1 MPQPDTFWPLAQHA
15 RKLLVLDLGF
25 LGDTV
30 HLLPALWAIR
40 QAWPAAELHVMV
52 AEHVVPLLQVAP
64 WVDRVWGYPRFPKG
78 PKPWQDWP
86 RIQKLR
92 AARFDVVL
100 NLNGS
105 DRSCF
110 LTWLSGAPLRLGR
123 CAALSLKKRLF
134 FTHPLPLLRGGK
146 PVCEQHCE
154 FLRKAGI
161 PCGPAEYRIEI
172 PGELRKSI
180 SEKVGTLV
188 GTGRP
193 LVHVS
198 PFTTQDS
205 KELPCETL
213 AEALNR
219 LHAALPEVPIV
230 LSCAHNERELAKLAQ
245 LTRRLAFE
253 PHRVFAGNL
262 GLLEL
267 VTLLSMS
274 RLHLGGDSG
283 GLHVAVMA
291 GAPTVSWFRNYEGAR
306 EWAPSGPR
314 HVSLFGEASP
324 TGIQCIHAQE
334 IAEAAT
340 ALLHRLETS
349 SAKSLS

>member
-1 MPQPDTFWPLAQHA
+1 MQPYLPSVPQTDTFWPLAQHA

-52 AEHVVPLLQVAP
+52 AEHVVPLLEVAP
-64 WVDRVWGYPRFPKG
+64 WIDLVWGYPRFPKG

-86 RIQKLR
+86 RLQKLR
-92 AARFDVVL
+92 AARFDAVL

-123 CAALSLKKRLF
+123 CETLSLKKRLF
-134 FTHPLPLLRGGK
+134 FTHPLPLSRGGK
-146 PVCEQHCE
+146 PVYEQHCE

-161 PCGPAEYRIEI
+161 PCGPPEYRIEI
-172 PGELRKSI
+172 PGPLQKAV
-180 SEKVGTLV
+180 SEQVGIPM
-188 GTGRP
+188 GKERP

-205 KELPCETL
+205 KELPFEVL
-213 AEALNR
+213 AEVLNR
-219 LHAALPEVPIV
+219 LHAAAPEAPIV
-230 LSCAHNERELAKLAQ
+230 LSCAHNDRELSKLAQ
-245 LTRRLAFE
+245 LKEHLAFE
-253 PHRVFAGNL
+253 PHRVFAGSL

-267 VTLLSMS
+267 VAVLSMS

-291 GAPTVSWFRNYEGAR
+291 GAATVSWFRNYEGAR
-306 EWAPSGPR
+306 EWAPGGPR

-324 TGIQCIHAQE
+324 TGIQGIHADSVVQ
-334 IAEAAT
+334 AAV
-340 ALLHRLETS
+340 ALLH
-349 SAKSLS
+349 